1 MASLYMLKL
10 TNVIQQQHQLSTAC
24 TPTAYNHVQFDAEEY
39 SHFDISIGYFDGN
52 SDADN
57 YGMDEH
63 VNEEVE
69 KERERQG
76 SKQTL
81 LDLLKTY
88 GMIQ

>member
-1 MASLYMLKL
+1 
-10 TNVIQQQHQLSTAC
+10 
-24 TPTAYNHVQFDAEEY
+24 
-39 SHFDISIGYFDGN
+39 
-52 SDADN
+52 
-57 YGMDEH
+57 MDEH

-88 GMIQ
+88 GMI